1 VLTYD
6 FPWARHEGL
15 FESQLQEIGTT
26 GSMRGDFAV
35 LA

>member
-1 VLTYD
+1 MTSRGR
-6 FPWARHEGL
+6 RHEGL

-35 LA
+35 LLA